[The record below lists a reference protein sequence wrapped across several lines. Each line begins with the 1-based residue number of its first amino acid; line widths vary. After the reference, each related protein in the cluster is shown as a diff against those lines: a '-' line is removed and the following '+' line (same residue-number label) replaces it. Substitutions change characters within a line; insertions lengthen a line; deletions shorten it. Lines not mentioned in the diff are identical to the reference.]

1 MKKKYLLILL
11 FFSVVLIKAQ
21 LPLTVDFNNSN
32 YTPLLLRY
40 GPNDNP
46 AQQDVNFTVRVTN
59 GKAHFVSPSS
69 TAQVRLTGF
78 LDLPTEL
85 TPIAGS
91 MNHRWTF
98 TNVAD
103 FNVLGANGVAGCY
116 IRGDMNHWSGGLF
129 GDYWFGMIVTATGK
143 VSGIRQG
150 STNLQTEPF
159 TATDS
164 VSYEIRKI
172 GDNKLQLWAKYDTNA
187 WHQVA
192 GEITITLNATTQN
205 ASYNVA
211 VTHVRIMNN
220 NGNAVDV
227 SVDNMMWWQPSP
239 ASVHKISTEKAIIYP
254 CPAKDFLYLKTEQAA
269 TIEIYDVS
277 GKLLLDKTLID
288 NKIDVSHLNAGI
300 YVLKVISPHSVNTH
314 KFTKK

>member
-1 MKKKYLLILL
+1 MKKKYLLVLLL
-11 FFSVVLIKAQ
+11 FSAILIKAQ
-21 LPLTVDFNNSN
+21 LPLTVDFNNST

-46 AQQDVNFTVRVTN
+46 AQQDVNYTVRVTN

-78 LDLPTEL
+78 LDLSTEL

-116 IRGDMNHWSGGLF
+116 IRGDMSHWAGGLF
-129 GDYWFGMIVTATGK
+129 GDYWFGMIVSANGK

-159 TATDS
+159 TAIDS

-192 GEITITLNATTQN
+192 GEITITLNAATQN

-211 VTHVRIMNN
+211 VTHVRIMNS

-239 ASVHKISTEKAIIYP
+239 ASVHEISTEKAIIYP
-254 CPAKDFLYLKTEQAA
+254 CPATDFLYLQNEQAIA
-269 TIEIYDVS
+269 IEVYDLC
-277 GKLLLDKTLID
+277 GKLLLDKKIIN
-288 NKIDVSHLNAGI
+288 NKIDISHLKTGI
-300 YVLKVISPHSVNTH
+300 YTIKITTPHNVFTN
-314 KFTKK
+314 KFAKQ